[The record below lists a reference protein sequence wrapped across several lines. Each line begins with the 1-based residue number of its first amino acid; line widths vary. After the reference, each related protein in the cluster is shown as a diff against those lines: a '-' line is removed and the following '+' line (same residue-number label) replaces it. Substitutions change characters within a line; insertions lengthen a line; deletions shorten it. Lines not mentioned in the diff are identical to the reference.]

1 MAQVEELED
10 PKNPRLITRV
20 SPWALPSILEG
31 QASTAPCLPLDEQ
44 QVSPPPTLEVAP
56 QLPGLRASSEALL
69 LHRLRRFRR
78 HAAQPVNHPME
89 FPVFGGLITAPKGEK
104 FIVTVAADEAGGSP
118 QASSA
123 PPQTRCRWC
132 WGRRGTGLNSATPGQ
147 SRLYVQ
153 VTALGEGCGVL
164 GALEGD
170 ASLAPCSI
178 VPATRF
184 PLIRMGVM
192 SAEHSNFSSHQ
203 KQKRKGS
210 WWSSRFKTSDSP
222 TSSTSSAGSP
232 VCVVFAHDRSAV
244 CLLQIEVD
252 RAWQVAATAGWL
264 EQGLPLPKD
273 AVRIRMLYDGRKQ
286 PVLFDPLTRSVG
298 RNAIPRKRTS
308 LAQLFARNRNTP
320 TSAARLDTQAH
331 VESWFLSEVAT
342 WPAPQSCRVV
352 TLFKPF

>member
-1 MAQVEELED
+1 MAEVEELED
-10 PKNPRLITRV
+10 PRNPRLRTRV
-20 SPWALPSILEG
+20 SPWSLPSILEG
-31 QASTAPCLPLDEQ
+31 EASTAQLLPLDEQ
-44 QVSPPPTLEVAP
+44 QVSPPPSLEVAS
-56 QLPGLRASSEALL
+56 QLPKLRASSEMLL

-78 HAAQPVNHPME
+78 QAARPVHHAME
-89 FPVFGGLITAPKGEK
+89 SPVFGGLITAPKGEK
-104 FIVTVAADEAGGSP
+104 FIVTVAADETGGNP
-118 QASSA
+118 QTSSA
-123 PPQTRCRWC
+123 PPPSRSRWC
-132 WGRRGTGLNSATPGQ
+132 WGRRGTGLSPTPGH

-170 ASLAPCSI
+170 ASLAPRSI

-192 SAEHSNFSSHQ
+192 PAEHSNLSSHQ

-210 WWSSRFKTSDSP
+210 WWKTSDSATP
-222 TSSTSSAGSP
+222 STNTTGSP
-232 VCVVFAHDRSAV
+232 YCCVFAHDRSAV

-252 RAWQVAATAGWL
+252 RAWQLAATSGWL

-286 PVLFDPLTRSVG
+286 PVLFDPSTRSVG

-308 LAQLFARNRNTP
+308 LAQLFARNRNSP
-320 TSAARLDTQAH
+320 TTARLDTQAH